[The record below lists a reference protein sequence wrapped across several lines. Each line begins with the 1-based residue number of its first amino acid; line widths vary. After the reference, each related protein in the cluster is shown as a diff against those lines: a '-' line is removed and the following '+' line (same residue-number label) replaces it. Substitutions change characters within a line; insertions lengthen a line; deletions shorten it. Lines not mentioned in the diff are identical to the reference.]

1 MAVEF
6 TEDDGGVL
14 RRPRAAL
21 VQDHVAQRGGAER
34 VGLVL
39 LDALG
44 IDTMHTS
51 VFAPER
57 TYPEF
62 ASVDVRPRWFSRLP
76 LIRRDHR
83 WAFPLMTTGMSRI
96 DAPADVLVAA
106 SAGWSHGVPTHGR
119 KVVYWYAPP
128 RWIYQQDEYLGS
140 RGWVTR
146 AIRATTPLLRAW
158 DRRAVRSVDRHLAVS
173 EEVADRLR
181 RFYGVE
187 AEVVHPPITLDA
199 SPAPLPGIEPG
210 YLLVVSRLL
219 SYKHVHLVA
228 EAMAQL
234 PDRRLIVVGSG
245 PFEDEIRRRSPG
257 NVHLA
262 GSVSD
267 RELCWLYQNCS
278 ALIAAAYEDFGLTPL
293 EAAAAGRPTV
303 ALRAGGYLDTVEE
316 VRTGWFFESLAEDDM
331 IPAIEKTLATSWD
344 EATLQAHAAHFSE
357 ARFIERIRAI
367 VAEEAEEVRCRSG
380 RGDLANQ
387 TS

>member
-1 MAVEF
+1 MAVEPRQ
-6 TEDDGGVL
+6 DDETGRG
-14 RRPRAAL
+14 RPRAAL

-44 IDTMHTS
+44 IDTLHTS
-51 VFAPER
+51 VFAPDR

-62 ASVDVRPRWFSRLP
+62 AAVDVRPRWFSRLP

-83 WAFPLMTTGMSRI
+83 YAFPLMTTGMSRI

-106 SAGWSHGVPTHGR
+106 SAGWSHGVPAEGR

-140 RGWVTR
+140 RGWITR
-146 AIRATTPLLRAW
+146 VIRAATPILRAW

-173 EEVADRLR
+173 EEVAYRLR

-187 AEVVHPPITLDA
+187 AEVLHPPISLEA
-199 SPAPLPGIEPG
+199 SATPMPGIEPG
-210 YLLVVSRLL
+210 YLLMVSRLL
-219 SYKHVHLVA
+219 SYKHVHVVA

-234 PDRRLIVVGSG
+234 PDQRLLVVGSG
-245 PFEDEIRRRSPG
+245 PFEDEIRRRAPG
-257 NVHLA
+257 NVHLV
-262 GSVSD
+262 GSVAD
-267 RELCWLYQNCS
+267 DELSWLYQNSS
-278 ALIAAAYEDFGLTPL
+278 ALVAAALEDFGLTPL

-316 VRTGWFFESLAEDDM
+316 GSTGWFFESLAEADM
-331 IPAIEKTLATSWD
+331 IPAIEKALATSWD
-344 EATLQAHAAHFSE
+344 EAALRAHAASFSRDRFV
-357 ARFIERIRAI
+357 ARIQAI

-380 RGDLANQ
+380 RGDLASQ